1 MNIQRFKELIEAYGT
16 RSERWPEADRHAALI
31 FLEADRDAVEIINE
45 LRRLDEALDADIVA
59 QSTNLKADILHQIS
73 LTTVNHA
80 EKNRDDLFSKLWR
93 WLGPYANGSFVIWR
107 PAIAACIPLL
117 AGVYLGSVVET
128 GSDDQLFEW
137 EEDIYVMGLVSENEE
152 QE

>member
-16 RSERWPEADRHAALI
+16 RSERWPEADRPAALI

-73 LTTVNHA
+73 LTTVNRA
-80 EKNRDDLFSKLWR
+80 EKNRNDLFSKLR
-93 WLGPYANGSFVIWR
+93 HWLGPYPNGSFVIWR

>member
-1 MNIQRFKELIEAYGT
+1 MNIQRFRELIEAYGT
-16 RSERWPEADRHAALI
+16 RSERWPEADRPAALI
-31 FLEADRDAVEIINE
+31 FLEADRDAIAITNE

-73 LTTVNHA
+73 LTTVNRA
-80 EKNRDDLFSKLWR
+80 EQNQDDLFSTLWR

>member
-1 MNIQRFKELIEAYGT
+1 MVIASLRFLI
-16 RSERWPEADRHAALI
+16 PPDALI
-31 FLEADRDAVEIINE
+31 FV
-45 LRRLDEALDADIVA
+45 
-59 QSTNLKADILHQIS
+59 
-73 LTTVNHA
+73 
-80 EKNRDDLFSKLWR
+80 
-93 WLGPYANGSFVIWR
+93 WL

-128 GSDDQLFEW
+128 GSDDQLSEW